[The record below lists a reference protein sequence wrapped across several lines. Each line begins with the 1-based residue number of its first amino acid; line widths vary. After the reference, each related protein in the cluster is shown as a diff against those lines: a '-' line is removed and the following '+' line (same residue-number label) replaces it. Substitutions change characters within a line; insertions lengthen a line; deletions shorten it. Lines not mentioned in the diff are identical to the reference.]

1 MRVNALS
8 HAWYLGLLSFLFS
21 LSLSAS
27 AASSACQLIMFQ
39 TPSCAWC
46 QAWEREV
53 GVIYDKTTES
63 RVAPLRR
70 IDVRKHIPSDV
81 HMLEPI
87 VYTPTFLLLNR
98 DREVGRITGYLGEDH
113 FWGLLGVLLD
123 KQDGC

>member
-8 HAWYLGLLSFLFS
+8 HAWYLGLLLLLF
-21 LSLSAS
+21 SLSAS
-27 AASSACQLIMFQ
+27 AASSACELIMFH

-53 GVIYDKTTES
+53 GIIYDKTTES

-70 IDVRKHIPSDV
+70 VDVRKRTPSDV
-81 HMLEPI
+81 HTLEPI
-87 VYTPTFLLLNR
+87 VYTPTFVLLNG

-123 KQDGC
+123 EQDGC